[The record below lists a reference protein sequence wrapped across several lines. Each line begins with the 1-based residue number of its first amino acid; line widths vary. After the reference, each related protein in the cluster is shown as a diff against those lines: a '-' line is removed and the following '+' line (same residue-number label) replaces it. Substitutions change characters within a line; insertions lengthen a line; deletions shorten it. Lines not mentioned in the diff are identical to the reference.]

1 MQPLTVAG
9 HAINA
14 ALNRLL
20 ATRRPRDADAGRR
33 SISSLLGG
41 SADQLS
47 RGRAGP
53 DAHAA
58 PLHQHHIRARPKP
71 SRVLALLLPQ
81 RLSRGLD
88 SGEEE
93 GSSGLHLCFAA
104 AQNPLGLS
112 TCA

>member
-1 MQPLTVAG
+1 MQPLSVATG
-9 HAINA
+9 HAIDA

-58 PLHQHHIRARPKP
+58 PIHQHHIRARPKP
-71 SRVLALLLPQ
+71 SRVLALLLSQ
-81 RLSRGLD
+81 DSR
-88 SGEEE
+88 EEE
-93 GSSGLHLCFAA
+93 GSRGLNLCFAA
-104 AQNPLGLS
+104 VQNPLGPS
-112 TCA
+112 TVLDCC